1 MRARIAR
8 LIAIF
13 AVAIHLMPF
22 PAYAQPPAK
31 VPRIGLLW
39 LGAAS
44 AAAPRLKAFQE
55 GLREL
60 GHVDGQTI
68 AIEYRFA
75 EGDPDRLRVLATE
88 LGHRRVTL
96 IVTFGDASIRAVRKA
111 TNTIPIVAAI
121 AGDLVGPG
129 YAASLARPG
138 GNVTGLVDISPELSA
153 KRVELLKEVLPKAS
167 RLAIL
172 WNPTNQ
178 VKAADFRETQ
188 GAARALGIE
197 LRSVEVNGAD
207 NLEPAF
213 AVMKR
218 APVDGLLVL
227 ADAFTN
233 THRRRILELA
243 AKSRLPGMYFTREW
257 VEAGGLLAYG
267 PAEPDMFRRA
277 ATYVDKILK
286 GASPA
291 DLPIEQPTKLE
302 LVINLRTAKA
312 LGLAIPESVLIRADQ
327 VIQ

>member
-8 LIAIF
+8 RIAIF

-22 PAYAQPPAK
+22 PAHAQPPAR
-31 VPRIGLLW
+31 VPRIGFLW

-60 GHVDGQTI
+60 GYVDGRTI

-88 LGHRRVTL
+88 LAHRRVAL
-96 IVTFGDASIRAVRKA
+96 IITFGEASILAARKA
-111 TNTIPIVAAI
+111 TNTIPIVAAL
-121 AGDLVGPG
+121 AGDLVRPG
-129 YAASLARPG
+129 HAASLARPG

-153 KRVELLKEVLPKAS
+153 KRVQLLKELLPNAS
-167 RLAIL
+167 RLAVL
-172 WNPTNQ
+172 WNPTNR

-197 LRSVEVNGAD
+197 LRSVEVKGA
-207 NLEPAF
+207 NTLEPAF
-213 AVMKR
+213 AAMKR
-218 APVDGLLVL
+218 APVDALLVL
-227 ADAFTN
+227 SDAFIN
-233 THRRRILELA
+233 THRRRILEFA
-243 AKSRLPGMYFTREW
+243 AKSRLPGMYFSREW

-302 LVINLRTAKA
+302 LVINLGTAKA
-312 LGLAIPESVLIRADQ
+312 LDLAIPQSVLIRADQ